1 MSTYCRYD
9 AELLN
14 MKIYFTQDQKNYLKK
29 ECKIIF
35 DTLPKLIYDF
45 QQQITLHVQ
54 DLPQYAK
61 ATETTKTE
69 KCHFTIHSSALY

>member
-29 ECKIIF
+29 ESKILF
-35 DTLPKLIYDF
+35 DTLLK
-45 QQQITLHVQ
+45 
-54 DLPQYAK
+54 
-61 ATETTKTE
+61 
-69 KCHFTIHSSALY
+69 